1 MTLQTKSVGLV
12 ALIFFLVLGASYAL
26 FGSLRGEVI
35 SGLGSVYAEKQVLYN
50 RERTLHPLMRE
61 LALAQKLADSSTLKA
76 WAAAEDDPT
85 LRAAALRELEDY
97 RRFFSDGSYF
107 FALHGSGNYYF
118 NDRENRYAGSELRY
132 TLDPA
137 DPEDR
142 WYFGTVESGEPY
154 RLNVDFDEKLQVT
167 KVWINVVVRGADGP
181 LGIVGTGIDL
191 TDFLSAVVSSDGQPG
206 VTTLFMEGGGA
217 IQAHDR
223 VELIDFRTISKS
235 PGETKTVFQ
244 LLDEERDRAGLRA
257 AMDRL
262 RTAPDGEVEVITAA
276 LGGGGHLIGL
286 TYLSE
291 IGWFNVTFLDTE
303 QMLGDGRFVP
313 LALLLLGA
321 LLVLSGALT
330 VTLKR
335 LVLDRVARLELS
347 MGEVARGAMPALSA
361 PPTAGAGDEMGRL
374 EEGFRR
380 MAEAVREHTEL
391 LEGKV
396 QTRTRELARQNE
408 ALRQALTQIRSLKGL
423 LPTCMYCKKIR
434 DGEGRWNRMEEY
446 ISERTEARFSHGICP
461 ECLHKPYE
469 DDPAARSCAP

>member
-1 MTLQTKSVGLV
+1 MTLQSKSVGLV
-12 ALIFFLVLGASYAL
+12 ALIFFLVMGASYAL
-26 FGSLRGEVI
+26 FGRLRGEVV
-35 SGLGSVYAEKQVLYN
+35 SGLGSVYAQKQVLYN

-76 WAAAEDDPT
+76 WAAAEDDPA

-107 FALHGSGNYYF
+107 FAAHGSGNYYF
-118 NDRENRYAGSELRY
+118 NDRENRYAGRELRY
-132 TLDPA
+132 RLNPA

-167 KVWINVVVRGADGP
+167 KVWMNVLVRGADGP

-191 TDFLSAVVSSDGQPG
+191 SDFLAAVVASDGQPG
-206 VTTLFMEGGGA
+206 VTTLFVENGGA

-262 RTAPDGEVEVITAA
+262 RGAPDGAVEVIAAA
-276 LGGGGHLIGL
+276 LGGGRHLLGL
-286 TYLSE
+286 TYLQE

-321 LLVLSGALT
+321 LLVLSGALA

-335 LVLDRVARLELS
+335 LVLDRVARLEHS
-347 MGEVARGAMPALSA
+347 MGEVARGALPALPA
-361 PPTAGAGDEMGRL
+361 PAAKDEMGRL

-380 MAEAVREHTEL
+380 MADAVREHTAL
-391 LEGKV
+391 LEGTV

-408 ALRQALTQIRSLKGL
+408 ALRQALAQIRTLKGL

-461 ECLHKPYE
+461 ECLPKAYE
-469 DDPAARSCAP
+469 ETEAPAARAV